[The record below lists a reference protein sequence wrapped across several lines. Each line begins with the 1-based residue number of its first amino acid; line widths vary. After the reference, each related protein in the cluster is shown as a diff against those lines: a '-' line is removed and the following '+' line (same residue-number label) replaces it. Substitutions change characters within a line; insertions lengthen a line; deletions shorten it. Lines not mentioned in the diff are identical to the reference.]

1 MSGLSMPI
9 GAEDREEARS
19 LGRLRQRL
27 VHLEGQVR
35 ALDAGVDDHGV
46 SEPERVDDVVQHV
59 GGGGRSEREDRRPP
73 EPLRG
78 VAETEVGRAEV
89 VAPLRHAVRLVDD
102 EQRGAAGGQRVE
114 ELRVLQALGV
124 TYTSSGLPARTSSTA
139 SRSSDALSVESS
151 LAASMRACSSL
162 SCWSCMRAISGDTT
176 TTGFENRSAGSW

>member
-59 GGGGRSEREDRRPP
+59 GGGGRSEREDRRAP

-78 VAETEVGRAEV
+78 VAEAEVGRAEV

-114 ELRVLQALGV
+114 ELRVLQALGGDV
-124 TYTSSGLPARTSSTA
+124 HELGAALANVVDGVALLRRA
-139 SRSSDALSVESS
+139 QRRVQLGGVDACLLQLVLLVLHE
-151 LAASMRACSSL
+151 
-162 SCWSCMRAISGDTT
+162 GDQ
-176 TTGFENRSAGSW
+176 R